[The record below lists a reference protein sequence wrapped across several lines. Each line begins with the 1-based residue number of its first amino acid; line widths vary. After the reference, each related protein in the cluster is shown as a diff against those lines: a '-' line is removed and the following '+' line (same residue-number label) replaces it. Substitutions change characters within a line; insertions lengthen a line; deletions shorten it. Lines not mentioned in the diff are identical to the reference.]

1 MSNES
6 LGQEGRQKNGR
17 LLLVDDEPGVL
28 QALKRLFF
36 RMYDV
41 SLANSGQEAL
51 DILAT
56 EKFDIIISDMRM
68 PGMSGAE
75 LLKECFETY
84 PEMVRVLLT
93 GYSDLDSA
101 IKAVN
106 EGNIYRYIS
115 KPWDNDQLRDMV
127 AEVLE
132 SRELK
137 SANIRLS
144 AHIVEQNYELARL
157 NRELQVKYQ
166 KSSEAV
172 GEAEEKLQEAYQTL
186 RHEFDAMIHILVG
199 TMEDRLG
206 EEKGSTQRFAELV
219 KAFAANAGLDDAQV
233 EDTFYAALLRNLGKM
248 SLPDSV
254 LSKAIPQMSNSE
266 KSEYARFTINGQ
278 TSLMLLEPL
287 QNAANIIRSHMEL
300 YNGKGFPDR
309 LAAEAIPKPSR
320 VLRIVCDYS
329 ELQREQNFLG
339 ESLVEK
345 DARTYLLKLAGQR
358 YDRELVDIF
367 SETLD
372 GYNGGPISSTERLNI
387 ASAKEGMILE
397 SNLVSPGGAVL
408 LSSGTQLTERHVSKL
423 QALIRQFEGHEI
435 FVQVRK
441 PSQTDG
447 AEAS

>member
-1 MSNES
+1 MPIDS
-6 LGQEGRQKNGR
+6 LGQEGREKSGR
-17 LLLVDDEPGVL
+17 ILLVDDEPGVL

-36 RMYDV
+36 RLYDV
-41 SLANSGQEAL
+41 SLANSGQEAVDL
-51 DILAT
+51 LET

-75 LLKECFETY
+75 LLKHCFENH
-84 PEMVRVLLT
+84 PDMVRVLLT

-132 SRELK
+132 TRELK
-137 SANIRLS
+137 SANVRLS
-144 AHIVEQNYELARL
+144 AHIVEQNDELARL
-157 NRELQVKYQ
+157 NKELQAKYQ
-166 KSSEAV
+166 KSSAAV
-172 GEAEEKLQEAYQTL
+172 GEAEEKLQEAYQSL
-186 RHEFDAMIHILVG
+186 RHEFDAMVHILVG

-206 EEKGSTQRFAELV
+206 EEKGSTQRFAELIR
-219 KAFAANAGLDDAQV
+219 AFAAAAGLDEAQI

-254 LSKAIPQMSNSE
+254 LTKAIPQMSNSE

-278 TSLMLLEPL
+278 TSMMLLEPL

-309 LAAEAIPKPSR
+309 LAADAIPKPSR
-320 VLRIVCDYS
+320 ILRIVCDYA

-339 ESLVEK
+339 EPLSEK
-345 DARTYLLKLAGQR
+345 DSRTYLIKLAGQR

-367 SETLD
+367 IETLEC
-372 GYNGGPISSTERLNI
+372 YNGGAISSTERLNI
-387 ASAKEGMILE
+387 ANAKEGMILE
-397 SNLVSPGGAVL
+397 GNLVSPGGAVL
-408 LSSGTQLTERHVSKL
+408 LSRGTLLTERHVAKL
-423 QALIRQFEGHEI
+423 QTLMRQFEGHEI
-435 FVQVRK
+435 FVQIRK
-441 PSQTDG
+441 PPQEEG
-447 AEAS
+447 